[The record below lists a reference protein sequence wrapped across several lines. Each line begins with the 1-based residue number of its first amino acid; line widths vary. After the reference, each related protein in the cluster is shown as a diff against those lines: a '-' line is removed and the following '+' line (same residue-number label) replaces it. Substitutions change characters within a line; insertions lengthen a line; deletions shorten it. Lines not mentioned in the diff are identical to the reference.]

1 MKRSFLLLTVICSTL
16 VVSGCATK
24 QYAQSPSVSST
35 EAAALDCK
43 AIRQELAKC
52 HSTQEEIERTGDFDG
67 KTVLGFLGDFGVG
80 NAMAKDTARQ
90 KNQDRVNQL
99 ESIRVAKNCP

>member
-1 MKRSFLLLTVICSTL
+1 MKKIVLLVAVALSL
-16 VVSGCATK
+16 YGCATK
-24 QYAQSPSVSST
+24 QYAQSPSVSSA

-43 AIRQELAKC
+43 AISQELAKC

-80 NAMAKDTARQ
+80 NAMAKDTAR
-90 KNQDRVNQL
+90 
-99 ESIRVAKNCP
+99 EA